1 MAVSTAMDGEEP
13 FYNVDVNAN
22 GVGLITDCTGDSD
35 ATAGMSG
42 SADMRVEPDLE
53 KTGCTSA
60 STLQQPH
67 PLTLDEREDL
77 EDQLIAVRD
86 EQLDRDEDPAL
97 VDLVYQLMEWLYHA
111 DTPTLELA
119 EDAPATIPRL
129 HNLWCGTRHLD
140 LTIDDKRS
148 GRQRRGRHRRRLR
161 HRCTRPRHPC
171 SVHAGVQV
179 REPAQDRA
187 TPKRRLSW
195 WCHPPRAR

>member
-60 STLQQPH
+60 STLQPH
-67 PLTLDEREDL
+67 PLTLDEREDS

-97 VDLVYQLMEWLYHA
+97 VDLVYQLLEWLYYA
-111 DTPTLELA
+111 DTPELA

-129 HNLWCGTRHLD
+129 HNLWCGTRHFD
-140 LTIDDKRS
+140 LTIDVTAS
-148 GRQRRGRHRRRLR
+148 LHSSTAPLFG
-161 HRCTRPRHPC
+161 TRWCPSAGTGAGPRHAEEEIEL
-171 SVHAGVQV
+171 VM
-179 REPAQDRA
+179 
-187 TPKRRLSW
+187 
-195 WCHPPRAR
+195 PPSRAR